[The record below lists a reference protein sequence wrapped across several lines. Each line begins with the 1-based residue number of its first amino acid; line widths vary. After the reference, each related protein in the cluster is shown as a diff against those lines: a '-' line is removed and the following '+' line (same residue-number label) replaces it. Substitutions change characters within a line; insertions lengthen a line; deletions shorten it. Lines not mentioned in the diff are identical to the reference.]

1 MKPKAVKHTRDP
13 NSEYF
18 DNKYLNSIIGNAK
31 WNPEKK
37 LDIQLFGDHEVGL
50 EPWNANE
57 FWYVSRILSH
67 VRSIT
72 KLDIWFYS
80 ADPNISWRKHP
91 VEYFGRKS
99 EDVGPDGKALIIQSA
114 ATHSM
119 PSEGS
124 ELAFGRF
131 AVDNSWWEAGPA
143 TGGMAYGVFLHELGH
158 GLGLHHPHD
167 GTVFPGVEHDYDLG
181 DHSLNTLLSTVMSY
195 NGIPGG
201 GLPSTFM
208 AFDIFALQEMYGANT
223 EYETGS
229 NTYDIYANGYD
240 GWRCIWDAG
249 GVDQIVVVDLS
260 NNPSGAVIDLRA
272 APLIGP
278 NAGGYVSKVKG
289 AFGGVTIAHGV
300 DIEHARGGGGDDKI
314 HGNDLDN
321 RISGNSGSDT
331 LSGARGKDTLDGGED
346 YDTVDYTDYDLTNL
360 GDNPRSA
367 GLLLNASGLSIDLNP
382 ETGIARLKPDTSGW
396 PNTIYAT
403 LNWLLVA
410 SKHEDTLVS
419 IENVIGSTGNDE
431 IKGNDDTNFL
441 KGGDGND
448 TLYGYESNDW
458 LWGGLGDDSLYGHS
472 GSDKLSGGPGRDF
485 LDGGEDKDG
494 NDKDIVEYGSSDRAL
509 WLDLADGKAFLVY
522 SYTVGNRGYS
532 DAYDEEVV
540 NFEGAYGTKK
550 ADTIYGSA
558 EDNEVRGREGDD
570 RLYGRGGNDRLYGD
584 TGDDSLYGGSGN
596 DKLYG
601 GEDADHLEGG
611 EGNDTLSGGAGRDFL
626 DGGEDRDTVDY
637 RGSDRELWL
646 DLADGQARLTKTYYV
661 DNGTYKYA
669 YGEAYEEV
677 VLHFENA
684 IGTKGADEIHG
695 TDDSNWLEGY
705 GGNDRL
711 YGRGGKD
718 RLEGG
723 KGADSLYGGSGN
735 DKLYGGED
743 ADHLEGG
750 EGNDTLSG
758 GAGRDFLD
766 GGEDRDTVDYRG
778 SDRELWLDLADGQA
792 RLTKTY
798 YVDNGTYKYAYGEA
812 YEEVVLHF
820 ENAIGTKGADE
831 IHGTDDRNKLE
842 GYEGDDRLYGRGGN
856 DRLEGGKGADHLE
869 GGEGNDEYVVDNAG
883 DVVVEALD
891 GGYDTV
897 ESDVSY
903 TLPTQVEAL
912 LLKQSSDTHGHG
924 NELDNVIIGNRGDNA
939 LSGGDGYDFIYG
951 AEGSDVLSGGAHA
964 DFFVGTH
971 ETHDGDTITDFS
983 AIDRIAFVDKVFSG
997 WDVQSL
1003 SFGLPWGDFTL
1014 LTVSSDPFETTLT
1027 TITLEGYF
1035 DGRFEASSGSI
1046 LNPLDGKELPAT
1058 IIQFVPN
1065 TSSISGTD
1073 EDDEL
1078 PGTAG
1083 DDKIN
1088 GLGGDDVLDGRGGA
1102 DTMEGGPG
1110 DDVYVVDRLEDT
1122 VIEFPD
1128 EGTDTVRTAK
1138 TSYLLPDNVE
1148 ILELLGS
1155 VWLHGFGNELDNV
1168 IVGNDVPNA
1177 LFGRDGDDTLDGGG
1191 GDDEI
1196 FGLRGQ
1202 DMLTGGADAD
1212 RFGFN
1217 RPESSSFGPSNADV
1231 IADFKWWEGDKIDL
1245 SAPDITTSF
1254 VGWDASPDLNEVGY
1268 WWDNEDTIIRF
1279 NREGDMSDI
1288 VLADLHLRMIESDFI
1303 L

>member
-695 TDDSNWLEGY
+695 TDD
-705 GGNDRL
+705 
-711 YGRGGKD
+711 
-718 RLEGG
+718 
-723 KGADSLYGGSGN
+723 
-735 DKLYGGED
+735 
-743 ADHLEGG
+743 
-750 EGNDTLSG
+750 
-758 GAGRDFLD
+758 
-766 GGEDRDTVDYRG
+766 
-778 SDRELWLDLADGQA
+778 
-792 RLTKTY
+792 
-798 YVDNGTYKYAYGEA
+798 
-812 YEEVVLHF
+812 
-820 ENAIGTKGADE
+820 
-831 IHGTDDRNKLE
+831 RNKLE